1 MVFRKSYVLPLLLS
15 GFFFALDQILKYV
28 AHTGSTPPLYLIR
41 PWLGWEYFGNLGIA
55 FSIPFPNILLI
66 IGTPVVLLLLLSY
79 VGKKAT
85 IVTDQ
90 VFFGASLIFFGAISN
105 LIDRILF
112 ALTIDYIRIV
122 TSVINIADCMIVIG
136 TILLL
141 VRSTKNGMVV
151 DKKDKP

>member
-1 MVFRKSYVLPLLLS
+1 M
-15 GFFFALDQILKYV
+15 
-28 AHTGSTPPLYLIR
+28 YLIR
-41 PWLGWEYFGNLGIA
+41 PWLGWEYFGNPGIA